1 MRELSPSMI
10 DTDLDQ
16 KLALLPS
23 RFDSV
28 QTTTIPQL
36 FNGNGYQAYPAL
48 LGTLEWTYSLVSS
61 LLVPEVDWNDV
72 DEQNLMPRALLRRL
86 KSVDTQVSS
95 LISKSVDLSEKI
107 DRINDAHTAAEL
119 LPTELEQLKEA
130 HNDINLVAVKA
141 RDDHKSI
148 GLILSSSE
156 SHENTLEGL
165 EKEAKI
171 LVEKCGQYSSAM
183 TTKGLGSAF
192 EERAATLNTSMWV
205 WVFGLLVSLG
215 TGAWIAHDRIET
227 LNDMLINP
235 GVSFNQL
242 WANIVVAIFSVAA
255 PIWFAWVAT
264 KQIGQRFR
272 LSEDYA
278 FKSSV
283 AKAYEG
289 YRREAANFDISFTAR
304 LFGLALTRLEQEPL
318 RYVENENHGS
328 PFHEAMRSVCGLRKN
343 VKPNDATPDEPN

>member
-156 SHENTLEGL
+156 SHKT
-165 EKEAKI
+165 
-171 LVEKCGQYSSAM
+171 
-183 TTKGLGSAF
+183 
-192 EERAATLNTSMWV
+192 RW
-205 WVFGLLVSLG
+205 
-215 TGAWIAHDRIET
+215 
-227 LNDMLINP
+227 
-235 GVSFNQL
+235 
-242 WANIVVAIFSVAA
+242 
-255 PIWFAWVAT
+255 
-264 KQIGQRFR
+264 
-272 LSEDYA
+272 
-278 FKSSV
+278 
-283 AKAYEG
+283 KA
-289 YRREAANFDISFTAR
+289 
-304 LFGLALTRLEQEPL
+304 
-318 RYVENENHGS
+318 
-328 PFHEAMRSVCGLRKN
+328 
-343 VKPNDATPDEPN
+343 